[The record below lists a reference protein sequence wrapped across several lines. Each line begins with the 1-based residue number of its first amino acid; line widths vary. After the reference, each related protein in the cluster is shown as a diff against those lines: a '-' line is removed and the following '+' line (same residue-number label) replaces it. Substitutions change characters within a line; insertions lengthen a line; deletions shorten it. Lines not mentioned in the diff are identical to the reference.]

1 MVKRKLGMEFL
12 HKKRNGKKFPSLTK
26 IPRYD
31 KFKYRT
37 LSLAP
42 KEAWSRNLSY

>member
-1 MVKRKLGMEFL
+1 MEFL

-26 IPRYD
+26 IPHIAEI
-31 KFKYRT
+31 KYRT

-42 KEAWSRNLSY
+42 KEA